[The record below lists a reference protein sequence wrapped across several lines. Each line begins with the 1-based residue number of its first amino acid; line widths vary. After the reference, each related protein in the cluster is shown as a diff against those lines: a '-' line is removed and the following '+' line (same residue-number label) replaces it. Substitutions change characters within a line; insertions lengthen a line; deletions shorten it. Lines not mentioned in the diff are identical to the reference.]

1 MYRWKSSA
9 AKWSTGSRPGERTA
23 TCEHL
28 WITRRGSIHGA
39 TCGITALHTIHKPY
53 YYNYKEQEHLVV
65 EEDTVKFRCE
75 RDTLADAVATAQRT
89 VASRSGAL
97 PVLQDLRVTA
107 SDDGL
112 ELIGS
117 DLEITNR
124 VRVPAEVEES
134 GVAVIPK
141 MVGDIVRKL
150 EPGPVTIVVEGDEAK
165 ITAGRFST
173 SLRLKPAED
182 YPRLAPPDG
191 SGVRVDAAAFASALR
206 QVVRAA
212 SKDDLRP
219 ILTGVLLTAHTGGLR
234 LVATDSYRLAVR
246 DLAGVSM
253 LEEGQ
258 RVLVAA
264 KGLAEVQRLAGDGEI
279 EVVLRT
285 NDVVFRTSRAEV
297 TARLIEGDF
306 PNYEQ
311 LIPSGYPNRLTVER
325 EALLDAL
332 DRVQIV
338 GQNRDN
344 AAVRLAMSAEGLE
357 LSMSAQDV
365 GNAQETLDA
374 KFEGVELT
382 CRVQPGVPAR
392 RCRSRRR
399 GRGLA
404 RDDRPAEAG
413 DTAGGRRR
421 RLPVPAD
428 ARTNVLRYAMQAVAD
443 SAPATS
449 VTHLWLTDFR
459 CIASVDIEL
468 APTLTVL
475 DGANGQGKTSLLEA
489 IAWVARTRSFRGVAD
504 AMLVRSGTEQA
515 VVRAEVAAGDRRQLF
530 EAEIRATGRNR
541 ILCNRQT
548 VTRARD
554 LHGLLRVTVFS
565 PDDLALV
572 KGGPAERRVYL
583 DELLG
588 TISARYE
595 AARTDFE
602 RVLKQRNA
610 LLRGG
615 VRDEEARTTLDVFDE
630 QLVRS
635 ATEVVRGRLRLADRL
650 VPVLGRGYAE
660 LSGAAG
666 DVRRDLRSG
675 MGGRS
680 RRCGQRRRRRAR
692 IA

>member
-1 MYRWKSSA
+1 
-9 AKWSTGSRPGERTA
+9 
-23 TCEHL
+23 
-28 WITRRGSIHGA
+28 
-39 TCGITALHTIHKPY
+39 
-53 YYNYKEQEHLVV
+53 
-65 EEDTVKFRCE
+65 VKFRCE

-141 MVGDIVRKL
+141 MVGEIVRKL
-150 EPGPVTIVVEGDEAK
+150 EPGPVTIAVAGDEAV

-219 ILTGVLLTAHTGGLR
+219 ILTGVLLTAHMGGLR

-279 EVVLRT
+279 EVVLRK

-325 EALLDAL
+325 VPLLDAL

-344 AAVRLAMSAEGLE
+344 AAVRLAMSPEGLE

-374 KFEGVELT
+374 KFEGGELT
-382 CRVQPGVPAR
+382 CAFNPVYLRDGVEAVTV
-392 RCRSRRR
+392 
-399 GRGLA
+399 
-404 RDDRPAEAG
+404 AEVSLETI
-413 DTAGGRRR
+413 DP
-421 RLPVPAD
+421 LK
-428 ARTNVLRYAMQAVAD
+428 
-443 SAPATS
+443 PAT
-449 VTHLWLTDFR
+449 LRAADGGDFLYLLMPVR
-459 CIASVDIEL
+459 
-468 APTLTVL
+468 
-475 DGANGQGKTSLLEA
+475 TS
-489 IAWVARTRSFRGVAD
+489 
-504 AMLVRSGTEQA
+504 
-515 VVRAEVAAGDRRQLF
+515 
-530 EAEIRATGRNR
+530 
-541 ILCNRQT
+541 
-548 VTRARD
+548 
-554 LHGLLRVTVFS
+554 
-565 PDDLALV
+565 
-572 KGGPAERRVYL
+572 
-583 DELLG
+583 
-588 TISARYE
+588 
-595 AARTDFE
+595 
-602 RVLKQRNA
+602 
-610 LLRGG
+610 
-615 VRDEEARTTLDVFDE
+615 
-630 QLVRS
+630 
-635 ATEVVRGRLRLADRL
+635 
-650 VPVLGRGYAE
+650 
-660 LSGAAG
+660 
-666 DVRRDLRSG
+666 
-675 MGGRS
+675 
-680 RRCGQRRRRRAR
+680 
-692 IA
+692 